1 MNKKQEFML
10 EKMKEKTIGVEV
22 EMYGANE
29 MTIAS
34 YVAQFF
40 NSTYQ
45 QEGYDHDSFNLSG
58 YVVND
63 SQGRKWRVVHD
74 GSLPSGMSGELV
86 TPVLK
91 YNDIP
96 MLQELIRFL
105 KGKGLV
111 SNAQKGCGV
120 HIHIGAD
127 YGKEGGHTVQSL
139 INLANYVNNHQFL
152 LKDAIG
158 FSSDREFYSGTVNQK
173 FIKAINSKK
182 VKTLKQLEKEW
193 YEACNRRVPQGPQ
206 HYDDSRYQIL
216 NYHCMFNKLKI
227 GKSEQATTEFRCF
240 EFHGEKMHA
249 GELKAYIQLCLAMVC
264 YSQEVKYIG
273 RKEIERVNNPKNS
286 VKNWLTNMGL
296 TGKEFETCRLMLT
309 KRLSGDMACR
319 RGRPHVDVDARDM

>member
-193 YEACNRRVPQGPQ
+193 YV
-206 HYDDSRYQIL
+206 L
-216 NYHCMFNKLKI
+216 
-227 GKSEQATTEFRCF
+227 
-240 EFHGEKMHA
+240 
-249 GELKAYIQLCLAMVC
+249 
-264 YSQEVKYIG
+264 
-273 RKEIERVNNPKNS
+273 
-286 VKNWLTNMGL
+286 
-296 TGKEFETCRLMLT
+296 
-309 KRLSGDMACR
+309 
-319 RGRPHVDVDARDM
+319 